1 MLSIRKPLTL
11 ALLRA
16 LRYPHRLVPAALR
29 RNARKPAFADGTP
42 YGALDERVRRLA
54 GAWMGA
60 GLGPGERVL
69 IDLPND
75 PAFVEARLA
84 CILAGL
90 VAVPVPPGTSG
101 ARLGWI
107 AEAAEA
113 GAYLGPRGDALP
125 GLFGI
130 PLDPRSGDREGYERV
145 LREAAPLRRTPPIA
159 PDALLTINF
168 TSGTTG
174 EPKGVMSTVAGWGA
188 SLYHALRENRVAP
201 GRGEAFLHAIPLA
214 TAGSTLILPAVL
226 SGARNL
232 FVDPWDA
239 GEALRLIERERV
251 TRVFVTPTMLA
262 ELVDRA
268 RARPADLSSLRCVIY
283 GTEKAPAARVRKA
296 VETLGPVLQQGYGM
310 AEALPPV
317 CLLHPDEH
325 ARAAAEGDE
334 GVLGSAGRPTGAVEV
349 RVCGPD
355 GRALGPGEAGSIR
368 VRGPT
373 VSPGYWRRPDLTEAT
388 RTGGWY
394 LTGDTGFLDPAGY
407 LHVLGREGR
416 VLSGRARDLVEWAE
430 SRSDVCLAW
439 AREGTGGIGLHV
451 VPSCSGPPD
460 PGDLERRAAARA
472 GCPVRVV
479 PEPEAPKTP
488 SYKLKA

>member
-16 LRYPHRLVPAALR
+16 LRYPHRLLPAALR
-29 RNARKPAFADGTP
+29 RNARRQAFADGTP
-42 YGALDERVRRLA
+42 YGALAGRVRRLA
-54 GAWMGA
+54 GAWLGA
-60 GLGPGERVL
+60 GLEPGDRVL

-75 PAFVEARLA
+75 PAFLEARLA
-84 CILAGL
+84 CILGGL
-90 VAVPVPPGTSG
+90 VAVPVPPGTSEE
-101 ARLGWI
+101 RLGWI
-107 AEAAEA
+107 AETVEA

-125 GLFGI
+125 GLFRI
-130 PLDPRSGDREGYERV
+130 PLDPRAGDRDAYERA
-145 LREAAPLRRTPPIA
+145 LREAAPLGRAPAVA

-188 SLYHALRENRVAP
+188 SLYHALRENRVP
-201 GRGEAFLHAIPLA
+201 VGRGEVFLHAIPLA
-214 TAGSTLILPAVL
+214 TAGSTMILPAVL

-232 FVDPWDA
+232 FMDRWDA
-239 GEALRLIERERV
+239 GEALRIIGHERV

-268 RARPADLSSLRCVIY
+268 RAGPADLTSLRCVIY

-325 ARAAAEGDE
+325 ARAAAGGD
-334 GVLGSAGRPTGAVEV
+334 GGALGSAGRPTRAVEL

-355 GRALGPGEAGSIR
+355 GRPLGPGEVGSIR
-368 VRGPT
+368 VRGPL

-388 RTGGWY
+388 RSGGWY
-394 LTGDTGFLDPAGY
+394 FTGDAGFLDRSGY

-416 VLSGRARDLVEWAE
+416 VPSARARDVVEWAE
-430 SRSDVCLAW
+430 SRDDVCLAW
-439 AREGTGGIGLHV
+439 AREGPGGIELHV
-451 VPSCSGPPD
+451 VASCSGPPD
-460 PGDLERRAAARA
+460 PGVLERGASARA
-472 GCPVRVV
+472 GRPVRVV

-488 SYKLKA
+488 SYKLSA